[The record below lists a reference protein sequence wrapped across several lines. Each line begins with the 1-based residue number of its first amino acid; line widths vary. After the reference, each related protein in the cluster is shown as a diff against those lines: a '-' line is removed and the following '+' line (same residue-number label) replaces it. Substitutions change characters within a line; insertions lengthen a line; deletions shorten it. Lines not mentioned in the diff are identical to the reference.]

1 MQFSQLQLHDR
12 LLASLQR
19 IGFDE
24 ATPVQESLIP
34 KALKGGDLLI
44 SARTGSGKTLAFL
57 LPTLHRILTLNPQE
71 HRDSGTMALVLVPTR
86 ELAQQVVKH
95 CQQLT
100 TSTGLQVASL
110 TGGDDFKHQAAI
122 LRKNPEILVAT
133 PGRILEHL
141 CRRAPDLSK
150 LQVLVI
156 DEADRMLDMGF
167 SEDVLQIAEHCN
179 PERQTLL
186 LSATLE
192 RNGLRAIG
200 QQLLQQAELIDVDPL
215 RGQHSDIRQQIVLAD
230 DKAHKERLLIWLLQ
244 HESWRKALVFCNT
257 RVQADQLG
265 NSFERLEIR
274 SAVLHGDMPQS
285 ARNRVMGLYRQGS
298 AKVLMS
304 TDLAAR
310 GLDIEGVDLVVN
322 FDMAR
327 SGDDYVHRIGR
338 TGRAGQQG
346 LAINLVCAYEWNLAA
361 SIERY
366 LRVKFEPRKIAELA
380 GSYKGPKKLK
390 KSGKAAGT
398 KKKKNRAD
406 SDAAKGKQRHRDKKN
421 KGKRRAASGT
431 AKATDS
437 GYAALKKKD

>member
-1 MQFSQLQLHDR
+1 MQFNQFQLHER

-19 IGFDE
+19 IGFDQ
-24 ATPVQESLIP
+24 ATAVQESLIP
-34 KALKGGDLLI
+34 KALEGGDLLI

-57 LPTLHRILTLNPQE
+57 LPTLHHLLTLDPKE

-100 TSTGLQVASL
+100 TSTGLQVAAL

-122 LRKNPEILVAT
+122 LRKNPELLVAT

-167 SEDVLQIAEHCN
+167 SDDVLQIAEHCN

-192 RNGLRAIG
+192 RSGLRAIG
-200 QQLLQQAELIDVDPL
+200 QQLLRQAELIDVDPV
-215 RGQHSDIRQQIVLAD
+215 RGQHRDIRQQIVLAD
-230 DKAHKERLLIWLLQ
+230 DKAHKQRLLVWLLQ
-244 HESWRKALVFCNT
+244 HETWRKALVFCNT
-257 RVQADQLG
+257 RAQADQLG
-265 NSFERLEIR
+265 NSFERLDIR

-285 ARNRVMGLYRQGS
+285 ARNRVMGLYRQGG

-346 LAINLVCAYEWNLAA
+346 LAINLVSAYEWNLAA

-366 LRVKFEPRKIAELA
+366 LRVKFEPRKIAQLE

-398 KKKKNRAD
+398 SKKKNRSG
-406 SDAAKGKQRHRDKKN
+406 SDKVKAKQRHRDKKN
-421 KGKRRAASGT
+421 KGKRRAATGT
-431 AKATDS
+431 AASDA
-437 GYAALKKKD
+437 GYTSLKKKN